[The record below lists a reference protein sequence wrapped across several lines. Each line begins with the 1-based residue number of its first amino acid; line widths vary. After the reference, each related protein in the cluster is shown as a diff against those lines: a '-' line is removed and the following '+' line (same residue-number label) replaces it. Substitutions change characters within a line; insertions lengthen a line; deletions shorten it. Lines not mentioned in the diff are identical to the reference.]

1 MPGFVVFDGQRTF
14 KVLEKSTDE
23 SLVSQYELKF
33 QLVDSQNRVKE
44 YTIVLK
50 VEVPIEENQKE
61 VDTVYFIPIKEE
73 DEKTE
78 EVSL

>member
-14 KVLEKSTDE
+14 KVVEKSTDE

-33 QLVDSQNRVKE
+33 QLVDSQNRVTE
-44 YTIVLK
+44 FTIVLK
-50 VEVPIEENQKE
+50 VEVPTEENEKE
-61 VDTVYFIPIKEE
+61 VDTAFVIPIEE
-73 DEKTE
+73 ENEKTE